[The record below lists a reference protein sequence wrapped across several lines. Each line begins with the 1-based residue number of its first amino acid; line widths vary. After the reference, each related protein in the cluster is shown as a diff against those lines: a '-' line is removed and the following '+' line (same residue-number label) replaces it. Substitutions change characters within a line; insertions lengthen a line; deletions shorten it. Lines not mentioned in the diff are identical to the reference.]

1 MKLCRAPCSCAEGNK
16 LTGHATAGPTD
27 MWWHPYYA
35 ASATPLMPST
45 GEWQG
50 PAMLPHDEQVE
61 IKCIANVHYSPAM

>member
-1 MKLCRAPCSCAEGNK
+1 
-16 LTGHATAGPTD
+16 

-35 ASATPLMPST
+35 ASATPLMSST